1 MNESSLRREI
11 VKYSH
16 LVWQQ
21 GYLVS
26 MDGNLSVRLDDNHF
40 LVTKAGCHKGFLS
53 EDDVV
58 VVDAKGQ
65 LVRGEG
71 RPTSEV
77 FMHLAVYEERPDVRA
92 VIHTHP
98 PHAIA
103 FTLANKSLE
112 RLVLPEVV
120 LTIGTIPTVPY
131 VTTGTKA
138 LADSL
143 RPAIQTRDALI
154 LDRHGAVTVGT
165 TLHEAFCKLETL
177 EHTAKVLLISNSLG
191 GTKELP
197 AEESVQL
204 RSMGLK
210 RYGGPPQSVSMA
222 DNPRADLPEASF
234 RPSDPYPEPT
244 TMVPRVASDAHLV
257 NPAIRL
263 AQMRAEATRTSE
275 NINRTRNALKKR
287 T

>member
-1 MNESSLRREI
+1 MNESFLRREI

-40 LVTKAGCHKGFLS
+40 LVTKAGCHKGFIT

-58 VVDAKGQ
+58 VVDGQGQ

-77 FMHLAVYEERPDVRA
+77 FMHLAVYEERPDVNA

-103 FTLANKSLE
+103 FTLANRSLE

-131 VTTGTKA
+131 VTTGTQA

-165 TLHEAFCKLETL
+165 DLQDAFCKLETL
-177 EHTAKVLLISNSLG
+177 EHTAKIVLISDTLG
-191 GTKELP
+191 GTKELS
-197 AEESVQL
+197 ADESVHL

-222 DNPRADLPEASF
+222 DAPRADLPEASF
-234 RPSDPYPEPT
+234 HAAVPYPEPT
-244 TMVPRVASDAHLV
+244 ALAPRVSGDAHLV
-257 NPAIRL
+257 NPAVRL
-263 AQMRAEATRTSE
+263 AQMRAEATRTIDS
-275 NINRTRNALKKR
+275 IHRTRRALKKSS
-287 T
+287 